1 MNPPSTHIKLMIA
14 EERCII
20 LQSLVALC
28 RTFKN
33 MEVIATARNGEEWMQ
48 KLETARPEIIITGI
62 QMPFRDGFES
72 TRAINEKLPWI
83 KVIVL
88 SVYDHP
94 AYVKKLLKI
103 GVRGFIS
110 KNASENELEK
120 AIISVFNGDIYLSQ
134 EISRSIIND
143 FSDPTGST
151 IIQNY
156 NSLTFR
162 EIQIIQLLSDGFY
175 TREIAEKLFISPKTV
190 ERHKTNILKKLNL
203 RNTAHLVKMA
213 IQNGLIMT

>member
-33 MEVIATARNGEEWMQ
+33 MEVIATARNGTEWMQ
-48 KLETARPEIIITGI
+48 ILETARPEIIITGI

-72 TRAINEKLPWI
+72 TRTINEKLPLI

-88 SVYDHP
+88 SMYDHP

-120 AIISVFNGDIYLSQ
+120 AILSVFNGDIYLSE

-151 IIQNY
+151 VIQNY

-162 EIQIIQLLSDGFY
+162 EIQIIQLLSDGCY

-213 IQNGLIMT
+213 IQNGIILT

>member
-213 IQNGLIMT
+213 IQNGLIIT